1 MGTLGGRELINIHW
15 KGAFGA
21 TQFEPDRR
29 PIGFWADPAKGNLH
43 ALDFHDAKE
52 FVFSLQNGAFDTG
65 TIRALKSEHYHE
77 FQVAGIQH
85 LIDEAYLQ
93 AASHRHDGG
102 SGVSN
107 SFFWH
112 NLGSG
117 QFNQSAHILQLAED
131 KTSQFAL
138 ASRAGNGFALLDD
151 PRQKESPVWASIPD
165 QAQHYLDHVVDLA
178 AIRSETGH
186 FIYAASGVEAGLSSF
201 HLGAGQDIS
210 FLQDI
215 GAKQSLPIA
224 GITHVE
230 AASLNGARFLI
241 VAAQG
246 TNSITVLR
254 VAENG
259 HLRPVDHLL
268 DDHLMRFSNPS
279 ALSYAEFDGRGF
291 VAVSGADNGLS
302 VFELLPD
309 GLLLHQSTFRSS
321 AEGGALGA
329 VSQLEF
335 VQNGS
340 EFLLLSRSSGQTG
353 IGLFQLELGQKKSEG
368 IQGTQDHN
376 ILIASANDRYLYGG
390 AGADILIDAAHTQS
404 LSGGAGADRFV
415 MRADAAHDVIVD
427 FDPRVDQ
434 LDLSFWPE
442 LYSADQLDFAAL
454 VDGARLGHGDETLT
468 LKTAAGQ
475 ILQQAD
481 LKSIDVQFASHF
493 DVELAERLSSEPAPA
508 EPALKPGVTLAAPQ
522 PNTVFPLPSSEAEA
536 LPKILSA
543 LQAETSGVSFMQAVF
558 EVFSLS
564 SNSDSPV
571 APAHQLPLVGDHSG
585 VTVAGN
591 EGADA
596 LLGLSGHDIL
606 LAGAGDDLLSG
617 GSGYDRLFGGA
628 GEDVLFGGE
637 GHDYLVGGAGRDC
650 FVFAP
655 PSGNEIDI
663 IKDFDPNL
671 DQLCFLTRDGKAA
684 QAGFDNLNMQAHHQD
699 LWIDFAGR
707 GILLS
712 GLDPLEFD
720 ETHVVFDSFG
730 MW

>member
-29 PIGFWADPAKGNLH
+29 PIGFWADPVKGNLH
-43 ALDFHDAKE
+43 ALDFQDAKE
-52 FVFSLQNGAFDTG
+52 FVFSLQNGASETAII
-65 TIRALKSEHYHE
+65 TALKSEHYHE
-77 FQVAGIQH
+77 FNVSGIQH
-85 LIDEAYLQ
+85 RIDDAYLQ
-93 AASHRHDGG
+93 AASHRHDGD

-112 NLGSG
+112 NLESG

-165 QAQHYLDHVVDLA
+165 QAHHYLDHVVALA

-186 FIYAASGVEAGLSSF
+186 FIYAASGVEASLSSF
-201 HLGAGQDIS
+201 HVGAGQDIS

-268 DDHLMRFSNPS
+268 DDHLTRFSNPS

-291 VAVSGADNGLS
+291 VAVSGAENGLS

-309 GLLLHQSTFRSS
+309 GLLLHQSTFLSS
-321 AEGGALGA
+321 AEGAALGA

-335 VQNGS
+335 VQNGP

-368 IQGTQDHN
+368 IQGDQDHN
-376 ILIASANDRYLYGG
+376 LLIASANDRYLYGG

-404 LSGGAGADRFV
+404 LSGG
-415 MRADAAHDVIVD
+415 
-427 FDPRVDQ
+427 RV
-434 LDLSFWPE
+434 
-442 LYSADQLDFAAL
+442 
-454 VDGARLGHGDETLT
+454 LT
-468 LKTAAGQ
+468 
-475 ILQQAD
+475 
-481 LKSIDVQFASHF
+481 AS
-493 DVELAERLSSEPAPA
+493 
-508 EPALKPGVTLAAPQ
+508 
-522 PNTVFPLPSSEAEA
+522 
-536 LPKILSA
+536 
-543 LQAETSGVSFMQAVF
+543 
-558 EVFSLS
+558 
-564 SNSDSPV
+564 
-571 APAHQLPLVGDHSG
+571 
-585 VTVAGN
+585 
-591 EGADA
+591 
-596 LLGLSGHDIL
+596 
-606 LAGAGDDLLSG
+606 
-617 GSGYDRLFGGA
+617 
-628 GEDVLFGGE
+628 
-637 GHDYLVGGAGRDC
+637 
-650 FVFAP
+650 
-655 PSGNEIDI
+655 
-663 IKDFDPNL
+663 
-671 DQLCFLTRDGKAA
+671 
-684 QAGFDNLNMQAHHQD
+684 
-699 LWIDFAGR
+699 
-707 GILLS
+707 
-712 GLDPLEFD
+712 
-720 ETHVVFDSFG
+720 
-730 MW
+730 

>member
-1 MGTLGGRELINIHW
+1 LINIHW

-29 PIGFWADPAKGNLH
+29 PIGFWADPVKGNLH
-43 ALDFHDAKE
+43 ALDFQDAKE
-52 FVFSLQNGAFDTG
+52 FVFSLQNGASETG
-65 TIRALKSEHYHE
+65 IITPLKSEHYHE
-77 FQVAGIQH
+77 FNVSGIQH
-85 LIDEAYLQ
+85 RIDDAYLQ
-93 AASHRHDGG
+93 AASHRHDGD

-107 SFFWH
+107 SFFWN

-165 QAQHYLDHVVDLA
+165 QAHHYLDHVVDLA
-178 AIRSETGH
+178 AIRSETGY

-201 HLGAGQDIS
+201 HGGAGQDIS

-268 DDHLMRFSNPS
+268 DDHLTRFSNPS

-291 VAVSGADNGLS
+291 VAVSGAENGLS

-309 GLLLHQSTFRSS
+309 GLLLHQSTFLSS
-321 AEGGALGA
+321 AEGAALGA

-335 VQNGS
+335 VQNGP

-368 IQGTQDHN
+368 IQGDQDHN
-376 ILIASANDRYLYGG
+376 LLIASANDRYLYGG

-415 MRADAAHDVIVD
+415 MRADAVHDVIVD
-427 FDPRVDQ
+427 FDPSVDQ
-434 LDLSFWPE
+434 LDLSFWPD
-442 LYSADQLDFAAL
+442 LYSVDQLDFEAL

-475 ILQQAD
+475 ILQRAD
-481 LKSIDVQFASHF
+481 LQSIDVQFASHF
-493 DVELAERLSSEPAPA
+493 DVELAERLISEPAPA
-508 EPALKPGVTLAAPQ
+508 DPALKPGVTLAAPR
-522 PNTVFPLPSSEAEA
+522 PDTVFPLPSSEAAA
-536 LPKILSA
+536 LPKIISA
-543 LQAETSGVSFMQAVF
+543 LEAETSGASFMQAVF

-564 SNSDSPV
+564 SNWDSPV
-571 APAHQLPLVGDHSG
+571 NPAQQLPLVGAHSG

-606 LAGAGDDLLSG
+606 LAGGGDDLISG

-671 DQLCFLTRDGKAA
+671 DQLCFLNRDGEAA
-684 QAGFDNLNMQAHHQD
+684 QAGFENLNMQAHHQD

-712 GLDPLEFD
+712 GLDPSQFN

-730 MW
+730 VW

>member
-1 MGTLGGRELINIHW
+1 MGTLGGRELIDIHW

-21 TQFEPDRR
+21 TQFEPDQR
-29 PIGFWADPAKGNLH
+29 PIGFWADPVKGNLH
-43 ALDFHDAKE
+43 ALDFQDAKE
-52 FVFSLQNGAFDTG
+52 FVFSLQNGASETG
-65 TIRALKSEHYHE
+65 VITALKSENYHE
-77 FQVAGIQH
+77 FNAAGIQYR
-85 LIDEAYLQ
+85 IDEAYLQ
-93 AASHRHDGG
+93 AASQRHDGG

-117 QFNQSAHILQLAED
+117 QFNQSAHILQLGED
-131 KTSQFAL
+131 NASQFAL
-138 ASRAGNGFALLDD
+138 GSRAGHGFALLDE
-151 PRQKESPVWASIPD
+151 PRQNKNPVWASLPD
-165 QAQHYLDHVVDLA
+165 QNHHYLDKLVDLA
-178 AIRSETGH
+178 AIRSDSGYY
-186 FIYAASGVEAGLSSF
+186 IYAASGVEAGLSSF
-201 HLGAGQDIS
+201 HVAAGQDVS

-224 GITHVE
+224 GITQVE

-246 TNSITVLR
+246 TNSVTVMR

-268 DDHLMRFSNPS
+268 DDHMMRFSNPS
-279 ALSYAEFDGRGF
+279 ALSYTEFDGRGF

-309 GLLLHQSTFRSS
+309 GLLLHQRTFLSS
-321 AEGGALGA
+321 AEGGAIGA
-329 VSQLEF
+329 VSHFEF

-340 EFLLLSRSSGQTG
+340 EILLLSRSSDQAG
-353 IGLFQLELGQKKSEG
+353 IGLFQLELGQRKLEG
-368 IQGTQDHN
+368 IQGDQDHN
-376 ILIASANDRYLYGG
+376 LLIASANDRYLYGG

-427 FDPRVDQ
+427 FDPWADQ
-434 LDLSFWPE
+434 LDLSFWPD
-442 LYSADQLDFAAL
+442 LYSVDQLDFDAL
-454 VDGARLGHGDETLT
+454 VDGARLSHGDETLT
-468 LKTAAGQ
+468 LKTVAGQ
-475 ILQQAD
+475 ILERAD
-481 LKSIDVQFASHF
+481 LQSIDVQFASHF
-493 DVELAERLSSEPAPA
+493 EVELAERLISEPAPA
-508 EPALKPGVTLAAPQ
+508 DPALKPGVTLAAPQ
-522 PNTVFPLPSSEAEA
+522 PDTVFPLPSSEAAA

-543 LQAETSGVSFMQAVF
+543 LEAEASGASFMQTVF

-564 SNSDSPV
+564 SNWDTPV
-571 APAHQLPLVGDHSG
+571 TPAHQLPLVGAHSG

-606 LAGAGDDLLSG
+606 LAGGGDDLLSG

-628 GEDVLFGGE
+628 GEDILFGGE
-637 GHDYLVGGAGRDC
+637 GQDYLVGGAGRDC

-655 PSGNEIDI
+655 PSGNEVDI
-663 IKDFDPNL
+663 VKDFDPNF
-671 DQLCFLTRDGKAA
+671 DQLCFLTRNGKAA
-684 QAGFDNLNMQAHHQD
+684 QAGFENLNMQAHDQD

-712 GLDPLEFD
+712 GLDLSEFN
-720 ETHVVFDSFG
+720 EAHVVFDSFG
-730 MW
+730 VW